1 MKITKK
7 KIEDMIGDLEK
18 KGYAAEFHGDL
29 ETLAQIEILNQTS
42 KESLL
47 MPPLAPGKPWRLM
60 GRDFH
65 VVTDRKLELT
75 PTAKKPKGKRP

>member
-1 MKITKK
+1 MKAA
-7 KIEDMIGDLEK
+7 KIQKMIEDLEK

-29 ETLAQIEILNQTS
+29 ETLAQLEIMNQTS
-42 KESLL
+42 RESML

-60 GRDFH
+60 GRDLH

-75 PTAKKPKGKRP
+75 ATAKKAAKGRGR

>member
-1 MKITKK
+1 MKAAQIQT
-7 KIEDMIGDLEK
+7 MIADLEK

-29 ETLAQIEILNQTS
+29 ETLAQLEILNQTS
-42 KESLL
+42 RESIL

-60 GRDFH
+60 GRDLH

-75 PTAKKPKGKRP
+75 ATAKKPGKGK